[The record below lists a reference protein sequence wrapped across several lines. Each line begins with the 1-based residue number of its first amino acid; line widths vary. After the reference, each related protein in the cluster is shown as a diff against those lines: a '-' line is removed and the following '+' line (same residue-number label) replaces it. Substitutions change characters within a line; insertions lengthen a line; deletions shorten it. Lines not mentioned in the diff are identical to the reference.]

1 MLYLCVHY
9 ALPTGTWHHY
19 MGLLLLFLVITLL
32 VSFLCSTLES
42 VLMTTTLSY
51 ISLREDEGDK
61 AAVLFKKYK
70 LDTERPLAAIL
81 SLNTIANTVGSV
93 GIGMQATL
101 VFGNKWVGLTSAIV
115 TLLILIFAEIIPKT
129 IGTTYWKSLMT
140 FTAYTTRALIV
151 IMFPFVLLVHYLTRM
166 FHKEDTVGDNT
177 VSREEV
183 SAMANVGEEEGVIE
197 KDENKIIQNI
207 IRLDD
212 IKAFEVMTPRVV
224 AAIASEKMTLREY
237 YDSDAY
243 DHFSRIPVYA
253 ESPEFITGY
262 VLRDDALE
270 DLAEDHFDTK
280 LGDIKR
286 SLPYF
291 NEDTSIS
298 DIFDAMLKQK
308 SQIALVI
315 DEYGCFQGIITLEDI
330 IETIFGFEIIDEND
344 VITDMQQYARER
356 WQKRQKRISKHV
368 NISTSSSETMADNA
382 PE

>member
-207 IRLDD
+207 IRLT
-212 IKAFEVMTPRVV
+212 ISLKVY
-224 AAIASEKMTLREY
+224 LRIL
-237 YDSDAY
+237 S
-243 DHFSRIPVYA
+243 
-253 ESPEFITGY
+253 T
-262 VLRDDALE
+262 
-270 DLAEDHFDTK
+270 DLAVQV
-280 LGDIKR
+280 
-286 SLPYF
+286 
-291 NEDTSIS
+291 
-298 DIFDAMLKQK
+298 M
-308 SQIALVI
+308 
-315 DEYGCFQGIITLEDI
+315 
-330 IETIFGFEIIDEND
+330 
-344 VITDMQQYARER
+344 M
-356 WQKRQKRISKHV
+356 
-368 NISTSSSETMADNA
+368 
-382 PE
+382 